1 MKQSPYPVEQLLGMQ
16 YYVCESEG
24 IQGLL
29 RQEAE
34 DFMVHEISNPVKS
47 SEEPSAKYLICKME
61 KRNWELQRAVK
72 EIAKI
77 LGVSHR
83 RISWAGTKD
92 KHAVTT
98 QLISLY
104 DISEAEIENLHL
116 KDITL
121 TPVGRTSQQLSLGEL
136 QGNRFEITIRSCSP
150 DNLEERVSQIN
161 SCVAEG
167 VPNYFGIQRFGVK
180 RPVTH
185 LVGKQILL
193 EDYKEAVRTYV
204 GFPSDGESEDVA
216 AARTAYLSDNDPKAA
231 LENLPVQ
238 MRYERAILH
247 HLAEIPEDYE
257 GALKSV
263 PPKLLSMFV
272 SAYQSWLFNMGLSF
286 RIHEG
291 YTFSKPVPGDRI
303 IFENGKKDIVSDINT
318 NQAEVLIKRG
328 RAHICLEMPGAK
340 TIPTQSSTEQLIISL
355 MESDGISCASFRKA
369 GELTGMSFKGAVRR
383 ISLSTTVESEV
394 CDDTVRLS
402 FSLGPGQ
409 YATTIC
415 REYMK
420 ADPIRM
426 I

>member
-1 MKQSPYPVEQLLGMQ
+1 MKQSPYPVEQILGMQ
-16 YYVCESEG
+16 YYVCDSEG
-24 IQGLL
+24 IQGQL

-34 DFMVHEISNPVKS
+34 DFMVHEISNPVES
-47 SEEPSAKYLICKME
+47 SEAPSGKYLICRLE

-77 LGVSHR
+77 LAVSHR

-104 DISEAEIENLHL
+104 DISEAEIENIHL

-121 TPVGRTSQQLSLGEL
+121 TPVGRSNEQLSLGDL
-136 QGNRFEITIRSCSP
+136 QGNRFEITIRSCRP
-150 DNLEERVSQIN
+150 DNLEEKIAQIN
-161 SCVAEG
+161 ACVKTG
-167 VPNYFGIQRFGVK
+167 VPNYFGIQRFGVQ

-185 LVGKQILL
+185 LVGRQILRG
-193 EDYKEAVRTYV
+193 DYKEAVRTYV
-204 GFPSDGESEDVA
+204 GFPSEGESEAVA
-216 AARTAYLSDNDPKAA
+216 AARTDYLSDNNPKAA

-247 HLAEIPEDYE
+247 HLAEFPDDYE

-272 SAYQSWLFNMGLSF
+272 SAYQSWLFNMGLSH

-291 YTFSKPVPGDRI
+291 FSLSKPVPGDRI
-303 IFENGKKDIVSDINT
+303 IFENGKTDIVGEANT

-328 RAHICLEMPGAK
+328 RAHICLEMPGEK
-340 TIPTQSSTEQLIISL
+340 TIPTQSLSEQLMTAL
-355 MESDGISCASFRKA
+355 METDGISYASFKNA
-369 GELTGMSFKGAVRR
+369 GDLTGMSFKGAVRR
-383 ISLSTTVESEV
+383 ISLSTTVESVV

-420 ADPIRM
+420 ADPIQM

>member
-16 YYVCESEG
+16 YYVCDTEG
-24 IQGLL
+24 VQGLL
-29 RQEAE
+29 RQDAE
-34 DFMVHEISNPVKS
+34 DFMVHEISNEVKT
-47 SEEPSAKYLICKME
+47 SEEPSDKYLICRLE
-61 KRNWELQRAVK
+61 KKNWELQRAVK

-92 KHAVTT
+92 KHAITT

-104 DISEAEIENLHL
+104 DISETAVQNIRL

-121 TPVGRTSQQLSLGEL
+121 TPVGRSGQQLSLGDL
-136 QGNRFEITIRSCSP
+136 QGNRFEITIRACTP
-150 DNLEERVSQIN
+150 DNLEERVAQIN
-161 SCVAEG
+161 TCVGTG
-167 VPNYFGIQRFGVK
+167 VPNYFGIQRFGVQ

-204 GFPSDGESEDVA
+204 GFPSEGEPESNA
-216 AARTAYLSDNDPKAA
+216 AARRAYLSDNDPKAA
-231 LENLPVQ
+231 LETLPVQ

-247 HLAEIPEDYE
+247 HLAERPDDYE

-272 SAYQSWLFNMGLSF
+272 SAYQSWLFNMGLSH
-286 RIHEG
+286 RIQEG
-291 YTFSKPVPGDRI
+291 YALSKPAPGDRV
-303 IFENGKKDIVSDINT
+303 IFQTGKTDIVGDKNAG
-318 NQAEVLIKRG
+318 QAEVLIKRG
-328 RAHICLEMPGAK
+328 RAHICLEMPGEK
-340 TIPTQSSTEQLIISL
+340 TVPTHSTSEQLITSL
-355 MESDGISCASFRKA
+355 MEADGISYASFRKA
-369 GELTGMSFKGAVRR
+369 GEMTGMSFKGAVRR
-383 ISLSTTVESEV
+383 ISLSTSVESEV

-420 ADPIRM
+420 ADPTRM